1 MSERVERDR
10 NGYTLIELLT
20 VIAIV
25 GLFVGLTV
33 PAFANMQRRAALR
46 AAAGQLRAIFH
57 LARSRALERGSN
69 SGVKFFQAEG
79 EWQYAI
85 YDDGDGDG
93 VRNDDIQRRIDRRV
107 TMPRRALQETK
118 TVTIGLLRRQI
129 KDPDGDRLLPN
140 ASPIHFNRSAICS
153 FTPLGESTP
162 GTIYLTD
169 RRDEIYAVRVF
180 GATAKIRTL
189 RYDAGSRTWRN
200 R

>member
-1 MSERVERDR
+1 MSERTR

-20 VIAIV
+20 VVALV
-25 GLFVGLTV
+25 GLFAGITF
-33 PAFANMQRRAALR
+33 PAFVNMQRRSALR
-46 AAAGQLRAIFH
+46 AAAGQLRSICH
-57 LARSRALERGSN
+57 LTRSRALQRGSN
-69 SGVKFFQAEG
+69 SGVKFFKAAG

-93 VRNDDIQRRIDRRV
+93 VRNDDIDRRIDRRV
-107 TMPRRALQETK
+107 TLPRRALPESK
-118 TVTIGLLRRQI
+118 IVTIGLLRQVI
-129 KDPDGDRLLPN
+129 KDPDGDRLLPT
-140 ASPIHFNRSAICS
+140 ASPVHFNRSAICS

-169 RRDEIYAVRVF
+169 RGDQLYAVRVF

-189 RYDAGSRTWRN
+189 RYDASSRTWRN